1 MMADAVKVLIY
12 AVWDGRLLVFDEP
25 DFPEVPLQV
34 PGGTVEA
41 GEDPAQAAAREFF
54 EETGL
59 EPASHPQPLFSHD
72 YRFVRD
78 GRPITHRRHYFHLPL
93 SGPFAESWLHWE
105 ETPFDGSP
113 PIRFRLHWIALS
125 EAPRRLGLGMGEAL
139 FALPPGHG
147 IAS

>member
-1 MMADAVKVLIY
+1 MADAVKVLIY

-41 GEDPAQAAAREFF
+41 GEDLADAAAREFF

-59 EPASHPQPLFSHD
+59 DVDSMLQPLFSHD
-72 YRFVRD
+72 YSFVRE
-78 GRPITHRRHYFHLPL
+78 GRQVMHRRHYFHLPL
-93 SGPFAESWLHWE
+93 AGPFAESWIHWE

-113 PIRFRLHWIALS
+113 PIRFRLHWLALS
-125 EAPRRLGLGMGEAL
+125 EAYRRLGLEMGEAL
-139 FALPPGHG
+139 CVLPPAHRFLP
-147 IAS
+147 